1 MKLSNKIY
9 DILKV
14 FLIRVVPALIFLI
27 GALGEIYHFE
37 DIAHIIIMTI
47 SAVATALGMVLG
59 ISSKNY
65 YKNMKGD

>member
-1 MKLSNKIY
+1 MKLKNKTY

-14 FLIRVVPALIFLI
+14 ILTRGVPALIFLI

-37 DIAHIIIMTI
+37 DTAHIIIMTI
-47 SAVATALGMVLG
+47 SAVATALGMMLG

-65 YKNMKGD
+65 YKNKEK